1 MCRRKWRQ
9 PDQSGAEEME
19 NDMNNSNFIR
29 LSGWALILGGVAF
42 SPFIVTSLLESTPM
56 SLPFSLGGFFE
67 SMAILGFFWSPV
79 LLAVGMLGLRACYG
93 DEIGSSGRGILL
105 LGALAG
111 ILVVTGNII
120 NIDSDASWEVF
131 VISVTILFLCL
142 LIFGVQALIRKP
154 LPRMNW
160 LPLVAG
166 LWFPMIS
173 LPGILGIHIPM
184 LGATPN
190 LIFSL
195 FTTAGMLVTTIALIM
210 LGYLLQA
217 DAPQEMATAP

>member
-42 SPFIVTSLLESTPM
+42 SPFIVTTMLENTPM
-56 SLPFSLGGFFE
+56 RLPFSLSGFFE
-67 SMAILGFFWSPV
+67 SMAILGFFGSPI
-79 LLAVGMLGLRACYG
+79 LLAVGMLGLRARYG
-93 DEIGSSGRGILL
+93 NEIGNSGRGILL

-111 ILVVTGNII
+111 ILVVLLVSIGN
-120 NIDSDASWEVF
+120 NIDSDASWGVF
-131 VISVTILFLCL
+131 VVAVTFLFICL
-142 LIFGVQALIRKP
+142 MVFGVQALIQKP
-154 LPRMNW
+154 FPRWNW

-190 LIFSL
+190 LIFSC
-195 FTTAGMLVTTIALIM
+195 
-210 LGYLLQA
+210 
-217 DAPQEMATAP
+217 